1 MYEYSRICIIMPKK
15 VESPDDVEHW
25 FRTQAAA
32 LWPAALGS
40 LGHRTCPC
48 TRESCPAC
56 ARGDKHPSYV
66 LYVRVKGRRTSIHIP
81 EELAPQIQQAIANG
95 RALQDLL
102 HEAGRRYT
110 EAAKHQRRLAP
121 RDER

>member
-1 MYEYSRICIIMPKK
+1 MYDCGHICIVVPKK
-15 VESPDDVEHW
+15 VESLVDVEHW
-25 FRTQAAA
+25 FRNQAAA
-32 LWPAALGS
+32 LWPVALGS

-48 TRESCPAC
+48 TREHCPAC

-66 LYVRVKGRRTSIHIP
+66 LYVRVNGRRTSIHIP
-81 EELAPQIQQAIANG
+81 EELAPQIQEAIANG

-110 EAAKHQRRLAP
+110 EAAKRQRAHARGDQ
-121 RDER
+121 R

>member
-1 MYEYSRICIIMPKK
+1 MNDVIYSPVMAKK
-15 VESPDDVEHW
+15 IESPADVERW

-40 LGHRTCPC
+40 LSHRTCPC
-48 TRESCPAC
+48 TREHCPAC

-66 LYVRVKGRRTSIHIP
+66 LYVLVNGRRTSIYIP
-81 EELAPQIQQAIANG
+81 AELAPQIEHALANG
-95 RALQDLL
+95 RALQALL

-110 EAAKHQRRLAP
+110 AAAKQQRAHAQG
-121 RDER
+121 DQS

>member
-1 MYEYSRICIIMPKK
+1 MPKK
-15 VESPDDVEHW
+15 RESPADVEHW

-40 LGHRTCPC
+40 LSYRTCPC
-48 TRESCPAC
+48 TREHCPAC

-66 LYVRVKGRRTSIHIP
+66 LYVRVKGRRTSIYIP
-81 EELAPQIQQAIANG
+81 ETLAPQIEEALANG

-110 EAAKHQRRLAP
+110 AAAKQQRAQAQ
-121 RDER
+121 RDQ

>member
-1 MYEYSRICIIMPKK
+1 VPKK
-15 VESPDDVEHW
+15 IESPDDVERW

-48 TRESCPAC
+48 TREHCSAC

-66 LYVRVKGRRTSIHIP
+66 LYVRVKGRSTSIHIP
-81 EELAPQIQQAIANG
+81 DDLASQIQQAIANG
-95 RALQDLL
+95 RAFQDLL

-110 EAAKHQRRLAP
+110 QAAKHQRAQAQGDQR
-121 RDER
+121 

>member
-1 MYEYSRICIIMPKK
+1 MYECGHMCIVMPKRS
-15 VESPDDVEHW
+15 ESPEDVEQW

-48 TRESCPAC
+48 TRAHCPAC

-66 LYVRVKGRRTSIHIP
+66 LYVRVKGRRTSIHVP
-81 EELAPQIQQAIANG
+81 DALAPQIQRAIANG
-95 RALQDLL
+95 RALQSLL
-102 HEAGRRYT
+102 HEAGRRFT
-110 EAAKHQRRLAP
+110 EAAKQQRARTQG
-121 RDER
+121 DER

>member
-1 MYEYSRICIIMPKK
+1 MNNIIYTPVMPKK
-15 VESPDDVEHW
+15 RESPADVERW
-25 FRTQAAA
+25 FRTHAAA

-40 LGHRTCPC
+40 LSHRTCPC
-48 TRESCPAC
+48 TREHCPAC

-66 LYVRVKGRRTSIHIP
+66 LYVRVRGRRSSIYIP
-81 EELAPQIQQAIANG
+81 DALAPQIEHALANG

-110 EAAKHQRRLAP
+110 DAAKHQRRLAQE
-121 RDER
+121 DER